1 MAAALP
7 AVVMAAGEGR
17 RLRPL
22 TERYAKPA
30 LPIDGRPVVATLLR
44 ELAAAGV
51 RDVALVTGHLAGQV
65 EAVAGDGSA
74 FGLRVRTVSQ
84 PQPDGSADA
93 VRRAVEAGVDPPFL
107 VTAADTVFS
116 AGDVGQFA
124 TAAAGADGAIA
135 VRRYPPPDS
144 AHRRAVRV
152 VDGRVERVRDDD
164 PRSALS
170 GAPLWLLG
178 PRLVPFL
185 CVDERPYELR
195 NTFQRGIDEGA
206 DVRAV
211 EIGATRDLTHPVDLV
226 NENFAYLAA
235 FRSES
240 P

>member
-7 AVVMAAGEGR
+7 AVVMAAGEGW
-17 RLRPL
+17 RLRPV

-30 LPIDGRPVVATLLR
+30 LPIDGRPVLATLLR
-44 ELAAAGV
+44 ELAAAGI
-51 RDVALVTGHLAGQV
+51 REVALVTGHLARQV
-65 EAVAGDGSA
+65 EALAGDGSA

-93 VRRAVEAGVDPPFL
+93 VRRAVEAGVEPPFL

-116 AGDVGQFA
+116 AGDVERFA
-124 TAAAGADGAIA
+124 AAAAGADGAIA
-135 VRRYPPPDS
+135 VRRDPPPDPE
-144 AHRRAVRV
+144 HRRAIRAF
-152 VDGRVERVRDDD
+152 DGRVERVRDDD
-164 PRSALS
+164 PSNPLS

-185 CVDERPYELR
+185 CVDKRPYELR
-195 NTFQRGIDEGA
+195 NTFQCGIDEGA